1 MRSVM
6 AGVLAAAL
14 IVGGAAAARAHQ
26 GTPAEE
32 VGYAML
38 ATGANLVYVP
48 AKLAVAGTGL
58 VVGTVTG
65 LVTGGD
71 VRAAYAVWVPTAGG
85 TFILRPE
92 HMDGTRPIEFFGSDY
107 ADAPSVV
114 SETGSAG
121 RVSHRGYVV
130 R

>member
-1 MRSVM
+1 MRNVM
-6 AGVLAAAL
+6 AGVLAGTL
-14 IVGGAAAARAHQ
+14 IVGGAAVARAHQ
-26 GTPAEE
+26 GTAGEE

-38 ATGANLVYVP
+38 ATGANILYVP

-58 VVGTVTG
+58 V
-65 LVTGGD
+65 GGA

-85 TFILRPE
+85 TFILRPA

-121 RVSHRGYVV
+121 RMSHRGYIV